1 MAFVNRKFTEQ
12 EKVEIDQ
19 KKIRNFKEN
28 HLCYVDSFSV
38 SMGTIDMDRKIYLLS
53 LGKRREE
60 IDEYFIL
67 ITENLVV
74 NVQLTRKIKI
84 PDIIVWSMKKIENS
98 SSSTTVPKV
107 ILELLKEALVE
118 YRWNG
123 FEEKINGPATVTFN
137 F

>member
-1 MAFVNRKFTEQ
+1 M
-12 EKVEIDQ
+12 
-19 KKIRNFKEN
+19 
-28 HLCYVDSFSV
+28 CYVDSFSF
-38 SMGTIDMDRKIYLLS
+38 SKGTIDTDRKIYLLG

-67 ITENLVV
+67 ITESLVV

-84 PDIIVWSMKKIENS
+84 PDFIVWSMKKIENS
-98 SSSTTVPKV
+98 SSHTTVPKV
-107 ILELLKEALVE
+107 VLESLKEALVE

-123 FEEKINGPATVTFN
+123 FEEKINGPANVMFD